1 MSDKI
6 KLTLNLS
13 LDKLSTRA
21 GRKELLNKLR
31 AEFDK
36 VAPIVLNEFE
46 ELDQKIAAAWDKA
59 EIDRER
65 DEAGV
70 RSRLRGERDELR
82 RERDELKSEVDKRRA
97 KDAAE
102 KADRERQA
110 IETEIRCRQFLVSK
124 FNVNIE
130 QDIIEALLAAYVH
143 GAEDWEF
150 SRWDFVSQILSNK
163 NVDGD
168 QEKAEKVA
176 DRVASVVTMS

>member
-21 GRKELLNKLR
+21 GRKELFKKLR
-31 AEFDK
+31 DEFDK

-59 EIDRER
+59 EMDRER
-65 DEAGV
+65 DEARARG
-70 RSRLRGERDELR
+70 RLH

-110 IETEIRCRQFLVSK
+110 IETETRCRKFLASK

-150 SRWDFVSQILSNK
+150 SRWDFVGQILSNK

-168 QEKAEKVA
+168 QEKAEKIA